1 MAGNFLGFDIGGA
14 HLKCADSNGYSW
26 QEEFPLWKRPQELAS
41 ELKRLVLM
49 LPQKTYGMC
58 GLTMTGELAD
68 CFATKREGVA
78 QIVAAAQLAC
88 AGCGPLR
95 VYGNDGVWLSANAA
109 REQPQR
115 VAAANWHALANWL
128 GRSLHTQ
135 RGLLVDMG
143 STTVDLIPLTRKG
156 PSSRGL
162 TDTQRLQFGE
172 LLYTGAVRSPICAV
186 VRQLPYRGVR
196 CPVAA
201 ELFATTLDAYLVLR
215 RLPEDAQRCDTADG
229 RPRTRNHAIARL
241 ARMLCADVE
250 EFAEE
255 DAVAAAEAV
264 AKAQTDSVAE
274 AIDWLMQRGKL
285 RGQTLIV
292 SGEGEFVVR
301 DALRQLGNPMRT
313 VSLSKLW
320 GGALSRVAPAYA
332 LAKLLQLET
341 PSE

>member
-1 MAGNFLGFDIGGA
+1 
-14 HLKCADSNGYSW
+14 
-26 QEEFPLWKRPQELAS
+26 
-41 ELKRLVLM
+41 ELKRIVLA
-49 LPQKTYGMC
+49 LPRKTYDMC

-78 QIVAAAQLAC
+78 QIVGAAELAC
-88 AGCGPLR
+88 DLCGPLR
-95 VYGNDGVWLSANAA
+95 VYGNDGAWHSATSA
-109 REQPQR
+109 REQPHC

-128 GRSLHTQ
+128 GRSLDGQ

-156 PSSRGL
+156 PGSRGI
-162 TDTQRLQFGE
+162 TDTQRLQYGE

-186 VRQLPYRGVR
+186 VRQLPYRGVD

-241 ARMLCADVE
+241 ARMLCADGQ
-250 EFAEE
+250 EFIEE
-255 DAVAAAEAV
+255 DAIAAAEAV
-264 AKAQTDSVAE
+264 ARAQTSAVAE
-274 AIDWLMQRGKL
+274 ALDWQMQRGNLNAK
-285 RGQTLIV
+285 TLIV

-301 DALRQLGNPMRT
+301 DALRQLGNPMKT
-313 VSLSKLW
+313 VSLSELW
-320 GGALSRVAPAYA
+320 GNALSRVAPAYA

-341 PSE
+341 PRE